1 MGDTGFEKRMEYASN
16 TQTLIGSQKRRF
28 TDIDTGEYVEVDQI
42 TKRQYGS
49 KHFWKCYLM
58 DFMSIL
64 GIVESKQLD
73 VLIYILEHT
82 KQSDNTFIGTYDKIS
97 KDTNVSR
104 PTISTIMKKLQNT
117 NFIKKVQNGVW
128 MVNPCIMMKGNDHK
142 KHMLISYYNEEE

>member
-1 MGDTGFEKRMEYASN
+1 MGDTGFDKRMEYASN

-142 KHMLISYYNEEE
+142 KHMLVSYYNEEE